1 MFDGVA
7 VNVTFVS
14 SQMIESGEAEMKTVG
29 LRLEFTDI
37 KMILDEA
44 MGEVRQVPP
53 VTVIS
58 QMTTS
63 SFASEVVL

>member
-7 VNVTFVS
+7 VNVTFVP

-29 LRLEFTDI
+29 FRLEFTDI

-53 VTVIS
+53 VAVIS